1 MSSTMADALTFYDQD
16 ETTETRVFIRM
27 IDQFFDCMNVR
38 SKLEGKLRRK
48 DQRFPY
54 TSSNDHRFKVITI
67 ILSYLTH
74 LTTLLWTHILVAQ
87 GHILAVS

>member
-1 MSSTMADALTFYDQD
+1 MADALTFYDQD

-48 DQRFPY
+48 DQRLPY
-54 TSSNDHRFKVITI
+54 TSSNDHRLKVINHSNI
-67 ILSYLTH
+67 ILINTFN
-74 LTTLLWTHILVAQ
+74 HIAMDTYI
-87 GHILAVS
+87 H